1 MKQSSV
7 LQNFRFKNLIGTLL
21 LPLLVLAGCAGP
33 HRAVLPPANGEEKH
47 LPEHLRVLRKGDLVK
62 VVRNSAPPETGEV
75 LEVSHGHIVLGRA
88 SNYGFIS
95 TSIPAEEIV
104 SIQLEGGDKPRDA
117 ALAVFAVAIATAALF
132 FISMG
137 NWDLN

>member
-1 MKQSSV
+1 M
-7 LQNFRFKNLIGTLL
+7 L

-33 HRAVLPPANGEEKH
+33 HLA
-47 LPEHLRVLRKGDLVK
+47 
-62 VVRNSAPPETGEV
+62 V
-75 LEVSHGHIVLGRA
+75 LEVSRDHIVLGRA

-95 TSIPAEEIV
+95 TSIPAEDIV
-104 SIQLEGGDKPRDA
+104 SIQLDGGDKPRDA

-137 NWDLN
+137 NWNLN